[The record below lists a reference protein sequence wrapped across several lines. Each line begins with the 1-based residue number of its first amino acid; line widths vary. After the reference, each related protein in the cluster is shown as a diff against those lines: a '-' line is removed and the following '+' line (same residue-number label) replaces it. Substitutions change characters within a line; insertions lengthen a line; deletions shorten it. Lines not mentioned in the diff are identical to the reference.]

1 MKKYFIIIIN
11 ILVISLYA
19 DENNDTTQTSDNFTL
34 LAYPY
39 AFYKPETGL
48 AFGGSA
54 IANFVILPTN
64 FNKPSQVIINGY
76 YTTIHNFSL
85 SIDDEIYLSTFS
97 LNTGLYYDKFLN
109 RFYGYG
115 NETADISDADFKANK
130 YGLSLTFNKYIK
142 TALLGII
149 LDISNWE
156 ITDYMDNPFLLN
168 ENINGKNGG
177 QSSGLGFSIG
187 FDSRDYVFLPENG
200 YYHSFNV
207 TFYKKVLGSDFN
219 FIRYIIDLRK
229 YWLLGEKISLAWQ
242 YFGQFISGEP
252 AFYYYPALGGSKIM
266 RGYYEGRFRD
276 KLYMA
281 TQVETAVP
289 FEIFGIDRFSG
300 VAFAGIGEVSNHIG
314 NFSIPGIKWS
324 LGGGLRYL
332 LDKKNRTVLRGEIGF
347 GHGSLGIY
355 FAAGTAF

>member
-1 MKKYFIIIIN
+1 MKKYFIIFIN
-11 ILVISLYA
+11 ILIISLYA
-19 DENNDTTQTSDNFTL
+19 DENSDSIKVSDNFTL

-54 IANFVILPTN
+54 IASFIISPGT
-64 FNKPSQVIINGY
+64 FNKPSQVIVNGY
-76 YTTIHNFSL
+76 YTTIHNFSM
-85 SIDDEIYLSTFS
+85 SINDEVYFTTFLLRTS
-97 LNTGLYYDKFLN
+97 LYYDKFLN

-115 NETADISDADFKANK
+115 NEATDISNADFKANK

-142 TALLGII
+142 TALFGII
-149 LDISNWE
+149 FDISNWD
-156 ITDYMDNPFLLN
+156 ITDYMDNPFFLN

-177 QSSGLGFSIG
+177 LSSGLGFSIG
-187 FDSRDYVFLPENG
+187 LDSRDYVFLPENG
-200 YYHSFNV
+200 YFHNFNI
-207 TFYKKVLGSDFN
+207 TFYKKALGSDFD
-219 FIRYIIDLRK
+219 FVRYIIDLRK

-242 YFGQFISGEP
+242 YLGQFITGDP
-252 AFYYYPALGGSKIM
+252 PFYYYPALGGSRIM

-289 FEIFGIDRFSG
+289 FKVFGIERFSAVG
-300 VAFAGIGEVSNHIG
+300 FAGIGEVSNHIG

-324 LGGGLRYL
+324 LGGGLRFL
-332 LDKKNRTVLRGEIGF
+332 LDKKNRTVVRGEIGF